1 MKQFDIKEF
10 IEKNSYN
17 LYLKEYRCDDIPP
30 RFIRIT
36 EYQTVFDELIAI
48 KCPSLFEGI
57 IMADKQ
63 NSIRSADTSLIG
75 DLYMVDHLESD
86 LEINQI
92 PNDESTPFPFEESGD
107 PHTKS
112 MSLHEFLEELRVY
125 WKNIHPVR
133 VLNQLAVLFG
143 GLDEN
148 CEVDIPVERNR
159 YEKSRNIYTWFNE
172 LPTKN
177 QKKVLEYFIARFN
190 LAIDTTVSYT
200 KKELVQYVDNMGQQ
214 GGGEIEVKGICQGEY
229 VTIIIDQNEWHDT
242 PVCIIGGYGH
252 PVRTIETDEISKK
265 LPDILNHYFDPDTE
279 FIVDLFKIME
289 N

>member
-10 IEKNSYN
+10 IEKNNYN

-48 KCPSLFEGI
+48 KCSALFEGI
-57 IMADKQ
+57 IMAGKQ

-75 DLYMVDHLESD
+75 DLYMADHSESD
-86 LEINQI
+86 LDITQI
-92 PNDESTPFPFEESGD
+92 PNDESTPFPIEESD
-107 PHTKS
+107 STQKKS
-112 MSLHEFLEELRVY
+112 VSLHEFLEELRVY

-133 VLNQLAVLFG
+133 VLNQLTVLFG

-148 CEVDIPVERNR
+148 CEVDIPAERNR
-159 YEKSRNIYTWFNE
+159 YEKSNNIYTWFNE

-190 LAIDTTVSYT
+190 LAIDTTISYT

-242 PVCIIGGYGH
+242 PVCFIGGYGH
-252 PVRTIETDEISKK
+252 PVRTIKTDKVSKK